1 MNYEFKTK
9 NEYIRYLSNLR
20 EGVPGNESTIYFD
33 DKNGKAIKIF
43 NFNDPNLNLARKE
56 KKIRELIKLNDKFP
70 TVLLP
75 ENIIM
80 CQNVCVGYTMKK
92 LSGFTSIQEFQLM
105 ARNQK
110 QDLKYLLKVATNL
123 AQLIKDLHEV
133 GIIIGDF
140 HPDQFMVK
148 DETVYV
154 CDTDTWGFK
163 GRGEDFAADLVGRR
177 EYIDPKARDFDKQ
190 GVAVTGYS
198 QSNDHFSLAV
208 VIFEMLVGFNPFIGV
223 YPIAKKYNRPLRALN
238 QISII
243 GNHTLRDLE
252 DFEIKHVAWMSKK
265 LQDSFVQIFEKGKR
279 FNILNALKKQEDDL
293 VNCRKH
299 GYYSSRYSKCPVCQS
314 SRDQDFLKK
323 FRMAGVDE
331 VSYDR
336 FYMFTGKEVRKVV
349 DNTTFFD
356 FDENV
361 VHIRRDGTSE
371 KEQISSRTESVI
383 FTEDGLKVKIE
394 KMSKIKQFFYT
405 LFGKVNS
412 IYSKNSSFWG
422 KLKKCTDIK
431 DPACTVSVIDAGGKK
446 LFSKIILL
454 TTSGLKVRG
463 NYLFYIE
470 KGQEL
475 MRVNLTPNGCTS
487 KSVFTTVTPFV
498 FEANN
503 KGEYCICNIIDSKNI
518 DILLNGNKLK
528 QIPLQLPKA
537 INYDAISNK
546 WCIIT
551 KDGKKY
557 NTFVV
562 KSGGK
567 VRQQF
572 EYFSYGGLNINH
584 SIFYNSMIVIP
595 SDKRI
600 IFLKSGSTI
609 ERSTALEKEVGI
621 VKDSSIISIEEDK
634 RDNGTYLFVRNSTQV
649 YKIRLN

>member
-9 NEYIRYLSNLR
+9 NEYIRFLANLR

-33 DKNGKAIKIF
+33 DKNGKAIKVF

-80 CQNVCVGYTMKK
+80 CQNVCVGYTMKT
-92 LSGFTSIQEFQLM
+92 LTGFTSVKEFQVM

-110 QDLKYLLKVATNL
+110 QDLRYLLRVATNL
-123 AQLIKDLHEV
+123 AQLIKDLHEE
-133 GIIIGDF
+133 GIIIGDL

-148 DETVYV
+148 GEIVYV

-163 GRGEDFAADLVGRR
+163 GKGEEFAADLVGRR
-177 EYIDPKARDFDKQ
+177 EYIDPKTRDFDKK

-198 QSNDHFSLAV
+198 QSNDYFSLAV
-208 VIFEMLVGFNPFIGV
+208 IIFEMLVGFNPFIGE
-223 YPIAKKYNRPLRALN
+223 YPLVKKYNRPLRALN
-238 QISII
+238 QLSII
-243 GNHTLRDLE
+243 GNHTFKDL
-252 DFEIKHVAWMSKK
+252 DYFEMKHVAWMSKN
-265 LQDSFVQIFEKGKR
+265 LQNSFMQIFERGKR
-279 FNILNALKKQEDDL
+279 FNILNSIKNQADDL
-293 VNCRKH
+293 VICKKH

-314 SRDQDFLKK
+314 NKDQDTLKK
-323 FRMAGVDE
+323 FRTDGVNE
-331 VSYDR
+331 ISYDK
-336 FYMFTGKEVRKVV
+336 FYMFTGNEVRRVV
-349 DNTTFFD
+349 DNTTYFD
-356 FDENV
+356 FDKNV
-361 VHIRRDGTSE
+361 VHVRLDGTSE
-371 KEQISSRTESVI
+371 KEQISPRTESVI

-405 LFGKVNS
+405 LFGKFNS
-412 IYSKNSSFWG
+412 IYAKNSSFWE
-422 KLKKCTDIK
+422 KLKKSTDTK

-475 MRVNLTPNGCTS
+475 IRVDLTPNGCTS
-487 KSVFTTVTPFV
+487 KSVFTTATPFV

-503 KGEYCICNIIDSKNI
+503 KGEYCICNITDSKSI
-518 DILLNGNKLK
+518 DILVNGNKPR
-528 QIPLQLPKA
+528 QIPLQLLKV
-537 INYDAISNK
+537 INYDTISNK

-551 KDGKKY
+551 KYGKKY

-562 KSGGK
+562 RNSGK
-567 VRQQF
+567 VSQQF
-572 EYFSYGGLNINH
+572 EAFYYGGLNINH

-595 SDKRI
+595 ADKRI
-600 IFLKSGSTI
+600 IFLRSGDTVEKSAVI
-609 ERSTALEKEVGI
+609 EREIGI
-621 VKDSSIISIEEDK
+621 VKESSIITIEEDK
-634 RDNGTYLFVRNSTQV
+634 KNGATYLFVRNTTQV
-649 YKIRLN
+649 YKISLS